1 MTIRVRRYVEPLSLA
16 SRLHQAAIIESDAY
30 RQVADDLEMYVNGQI
45 LGRSFL
51 VAGHRGAGKTTM
63 LRQAV
68 QEVDA
73 RIRSRGASAEQFARP
88 LFIAL
93 HGPDLLAPPSPPVPA
108 PATAAVKPAAEGGKT
123 DKATAEVGSKQ
134 QRVDNSTGNQAR
146 RGASAAPHA
155 PPPAEELRHFL
166 DRITSGLYFGAAQEF
181 ARRFREQAFSVAQT
195 EVDRAEFLELS
206 ADLQV
211 QLDRLPD
218 LDRLRDYWRR
228 IDALNGGVLFER
240 ASDPGRGVAE
250 LAALFSTGRV
260 MRTFAGKYESSLQT
274 EASRAGEGSVSLVTI
289 DGQNLLPPLIG
300 LVSGVGVWSALPGDD
315 PLVKALAAL
324 LTGFGAVLA
333 LKVSAKRS
341 HARSQTLKETFIP
354 QDDPGS
360 LYRVLPSLIERFQQI
375 GLFPVFVVDEL
386 DKVPGLGEK
395 INALLGYMKQFVTER
410 AFFCF
415 VTNRSFYQHANA
427 EAASGAY
434 STLHT
439 RFGDSV
445 FVRYHPK
452 DFHDYLELVLDVQE
466 ETEPAV
472 RARAEDAAVMLRY
485 LLISRSYLHPYD
497 LRRELAQMQTAGA
510 LVKFNDDQL
519 LGSPRLQ
526 REVAAQVAVEIV
538 YRAPELQEHL
548 HDPLSAQT
556 VLDALYYPIRLWRN
570 GENELDLTPE
580 ALRDYLVRR
589 TGIQEE
595 VQAGADSIPA
605 DQLVP
610 PYLQRALFPQV
621 ERVMDLLCD
630 PRALP
635 DVANAHRVE
644 LPEPI
649 VKMLRTLDPI
659 AAKVT
664 P

>member
-30 RQVADDLEMYVNGQI
+30 RQVANDLEMYVNGQI

-73 RIRSRGASAEQFARP
+73 RIRSRGASARQFARP

-93 HGPDLLAPPSPPVPA
+93 HGPDLLAPPSPPA
-108 PATAAVKPAAEGGKT
+108 PATATSPVKPAAEGKS
-123 DKATAEVGSKQ
+123 DAPTAEAGSAQK
-134 QRVDNSTGNQAR
+134 RADESTGNQPKS
-146 RGASAAPHA
+146 GGSAAPHA

-181 ARRFREQAFSVAQT
+181 ARRFREQALSVAHT

-240 ASDPGRGVAE
+240 ATDPGRGVAE

-300 LVSGVGVWSALPGDD
+300 LVSGVGVWSALPEGGD

-333 LKVSAKRS
+333 LKVSATRS

-360 LYRVLPSLIERFQQI
+360 LYRVLPSLIERFQQV

-466 ETEPAV
+466 ETDPSM
-472 RARAEDAAVMLRY
+472 RAKAEEAAVMLRY
-485 LLISRSYLHPYD
+485 LLMSRSYLHPYD
-497 LRRELAQMQTAGA
+497 LRRELAQMQTAA
-510 LVKFNDDQL
+510 AVVKFTDDQL

-556 VLDALYYPIRLWRN
+556 VLDALYYPIRMWRN

-580 ALRDYLVRR
+580 ALRDYLVSR

-595 VQAGADSIPA
+595 VQAGAGPVTP

-610 PYLQRALFPQV
+610 SYLQRALFPQV

-635 DVANAHRVE
+635 DLASVYRVE

-649 VKMLRTLDPI
+649 VRMLRTLDRI
-659 AAKVT
+659 AVKVT
-664 P
+664 T